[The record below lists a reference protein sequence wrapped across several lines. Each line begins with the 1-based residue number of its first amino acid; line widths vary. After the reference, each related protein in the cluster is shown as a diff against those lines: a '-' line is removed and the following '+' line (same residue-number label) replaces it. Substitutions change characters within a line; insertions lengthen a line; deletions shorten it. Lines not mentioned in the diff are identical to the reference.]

1 MNRRKFFK
9 AALATGSVGAFA
21 GLAYGHDVEP
31 HELSVER
38 VHITLKRLPQQFEGF
53 TLALL
58 SDFHYGNY
66 VVPVLASAIKQANEA
81 APDLALLAGDYVT
94 SHEDGT
100 KRLATDADTCAQV
113 LAQLRPRFGVLA
125 ILGNH
130 DYAPRPALVIESL
143 KHHGIQLLRN
153 NAFPVETNNAR
164 LWIGG
169 TDDVI
174 KSRPDLDAA
183 FKGAPQNEAK
193 ILLAHEPDFA
203 DDVSRKNLV
212 DLQLSG
218 HSHGGQVRLPLV
230 GAPVLPPLGEKYSM
244 GLYRLN
250 GMQLYTTRGLGM
262 ISPKVRFNCPPE
274 LTLLTLHCAVGA
286 SSPR

>member
-38 VHITLKRLPQQFEGF
+38 VHITLQRLPQEFDGF

-81 APDLALLAGDYVT
+81 SPDLALLAGDYVT
-94 SHEDGT
+94 SHDDGT
-100 KRLATDADTCAQV
+100 KKLTQDADTCAQV
-113 LAQLRPRFGVLA
+113 LSQLRARCGVLA

-130 DYAPRPALVIESL
+130 DYAPRPAIVLESL
-143 KHHGIQLLRN
+143 HRHGIQLLRN
-153 NAFPVETNNAR
+153 NAFPVERNNSR

-174 KSRPDLDAA
+174 KGKPDLDAA
-183 FKGAPQNEAK
+183 FKGAPQGEPK

-203 DDVSRKNLV
+203 DAVSRKNLV

-230 GAPVLPPLGEKYSM
+230 GAPVLPPMGEKYSM

-250 GMQLYTTRGLGM
+250 NMQIYTTRGLGM

-274 LTLLTLHCAVGA
+274 LTLLTLHSAAG
-286 SSPR
+286 SSAR